1 MRSFLSRGK
10 FAWCLAP
17 GGASGVRSRP
27 APARRNLGGAK
38 CRWPDACQGRSR
50 RRRWPKAS
58 LYKGLASDDD
68 RRPRSVG
75 RDYAHLSLDLSPLPR
90 AGGQRPPL
98 VDEPSAFVEAHMGM
112 RALSLGG
119 FSTDDEA
126 RLSCGWRL
134 TMMSGAR
141 GAAIG
146 SARRKSRGE
155 LCRGRPIIAPQPCI
169 RRALRPEPMMHSCAS
184 AA

>member
-17 GGASGVRSRP
+17 GGASGVRTRP

-68 RRPRSVG
+68 RRPRRLHPSLAASFAPPTRMRTKAAARRRAERLRRGAHGHARPLSRGDFRLTTRLVPRVG
-75 RDYAHLSLDLSPLPR
+75 WRPLS
-90 AGGQRPPL
+90 
-98 VDEPSAFVEAHMGM
+98 
-112 RALSLGG
+112 GG

-126 RLSCGWRL
+126 RLSWGWRL

-155 LCRGRPIIAPQPCI
+155 L
-169 RRALRPEPMMHSCAS
+169 
-184 AA
+184 AAGAQ

>member
-1 MRSFLSRGK
+1 MARFSSPRSSRGEGDWPLGSRLSHKANDYNELQRSAQQFQQWGYSPGPLTRPCMRSFLSRGK

-38 CRWPDACQGRSR
+38 CRWPDPCQGRSR

-98 VDEPSAFVEAHMGM
+98 VDEPSAFVEGTWAC
-112 RALSLGG
+112 APSL
-119 FSTDDEA
+119 
-126 RLSCGWRL
+126 
-134 TMMSGAR
+134 
-141 GAAIG
+141 
-146 SARRKSRGE
+146 SRG
-155 LCRGRPIIAPQPCI
+155 LTTRLVSRVVGA
-169 RRALRPEPMMHSCAS
+169 
-184 AA
+184 